1 MLFEVP
7 VEVGQQPRLRTPAAA
22 KYCGVSPSYLNK
34 GRVYGYGP
42 PYSRLPGG
50 IIVYSIAD
58 LDEWIESRKQ
68 TSTSEA
74 GR

>member
-1 MLFEVP
+1 MLLEIP

-22 KYCGVSPSYLNK
+22 KYCGVSSSYLNK
-34 GRVYGYGP
+34 SRVYGYGP

-58 LDEWIESRKQ
+58 LDEWIEARKQ
-68 TSTSEA
+68 RSTSE
-74 GR
+74 GC